1 MKALPCSLTLLFV
14 FFSSFAEAQQQPRGG
29 NLTPT
34 LFGSVSQRVPAG
46 TAIPLSISDAID
58 RALKYNLGS
67 IISEQETRTA
77 RAQRLRSL
85 ADLLPRVTGGVTE
98 TVEQINLAAFGFGGF
113 PGQPPVVGPFSVFD
127 ARARVTQS
135 VVDLKLLHDL
145 RADTEK
151 LNASNYSQQD
161 IRELVVLIATDLY
174 LEAVAGGSR
183 VDAARAQLNSA
194 QAVYDQA
201 SDLKSAGVV
210 PGIDVLRAQVQL
222 QAQQQRLVFAANE
235 LAKQRLNLA
244 RAIGMPLGQDFMLT
258 DMLATVPASLPN
270 LDQTLSAALESRPDY
285 LHANALVRAAEE
297 SRKAATSRR
306 LPSLQFTGDYGAIG
320 RRPGFSQGTMTVQAT
335 LSIPIYDGG
344 RIRAETLESDSILT
358 QRKAEAASLRDRI
371 EYEIRTA
378 SLDIQAAAE
387 QIKVAQGARDLA
399 QQQIVQARDRFAAG
413 VANSLELVQAQEAI
427 ATADE
432 NYISSLHSLNLAQ
445 ASLARA
451 MGVAEKTIKSFFG
464 GK

>member
-34 LFGSVSQRVPAG
+34 LFGSVSQGVPTG

-183 VDAARAQLNSA
+183 VDAARAQLNTA

-432 NYISSLHSLNLAQ
+432 NYISSLYSLNIAQ

-451 MGVAEKTIKSFFG
+451 AGAAEKTIKSFLG

>member
-1 MKALPCSLTLLFV
+1 
-14 FFSSFAEAQQQPRGG
+14 
-29 NLTPT
+29 
-34 LFGSVSQRVPAG
+34 
-46 TAIPLSISDAID
+46 
-58 RALKYNLGS
+58 
-67 IISEQETRTA
+67 
-77 RAQRLRSL
+77 
-85 ADLLPRVTGGVTE
+85 
-98 TVEQINLAAFGFGGF
+98 
-113 PGQPPVVGPFSVFD
+113 
-127 ARARVTQS
+127 
-135 VVDLKLLHDL
+135 
-145 RADTEK
+145 
-151 LNASNYSQQD
+151 
-161 IRELVVLIATDLY
+161 
-174 LEAVAGGSR
+174 
-183 VDAARAQLNSA
+183 
-194 QAVYDQA
+194 
-201 SDLKSAGVV
+201 
-210 PGIDVLRAQVQL
+210 VLRAQVQL

-244 RAIGMPLGQDFMLT
+244 RAIGLPLGQDFTLT

-270 LDQTLSAALESRPDY
+270 LDQTLNAALDARPDY

-306 LPSLQFTGDYGAIG
+306 LPSVQFSGDYGDIG
-320 RRPGFSQGTMTVQAT
+320 RSPAFSHGTMTLQAT
-335 LSIPIYDGG
+335 LSIPIYDG
-344 RIRAETLESDSILT
+344 RTRAETLESDSILN

-387 QIKVAQGARDLA
+387 QLKVAQGARDLA

-432 NYISSLHSLNLAQ
+432 NYISSLYSLNIAQ

-451 MGVAEKTIKSFFG
+451 AGAAEKTIKSFLG

>member
-34 LFGSVSQRVPAG
+34 LFGSVSQSVPAG

-183 VDAARAQLNSA
+183 VDAARAQLNTA

-335 LSIPIYDGG
+335 LSIPIYDG

>member
-34 LFGSVSQRVPAG
+34 LFGSVSQGVPTG

-183 VDAARAQLNSA
+183 VDAARAQLNTA

-244 RAIGMPLGQDFMLT
+244 RAIGMPLGQAFMLT

-297 SRKAATSRR
+297 SRKAATSQR

>member
-127 ARARVTQS
+127 ARARVTQT

-183 VDAARAQLNSA
+183 VDAARAQLNTA

>member
-34 LFGSVSQRVPAG
+34 LFGSVSQGVPAG

-183 VDAARAQLNSA
+183 VDAARAQLNTA

-344 RIRAETLESDSILT
+344 RVRAETLESDSILT

>member
-34 LFGSVSQRVPAG
+34 LFGSVSQSVPAG

-127 ARARVTQS
+127 ARARVTQT

-183 VDAARAQLNSA
+183 VDAARAQLNTA

>member
-34 LFGSVSQRVPAG
+34 LFGSVSQGVPTG

-113 PGQPPVVGPFSVFD
+113 PGQPPIVGPFSVFD
-127 ARARVTQS
+127 ARARVTQT

-183 VDAARAQLNSA
+183 VDAARAQLNTA

>member
-34 LFGSVSQRVPAG
+34 LFGSVSQGVPTG

-183 VDAARAQLNSA
+183 VDAARAQLNTA

-297 SRKAATSRR
+297 SRKAATSQR

>member
-34 LFGSVSQRVPAG
+34 LFGSVSQGVP
-46 TAIPLSISDAID
+46 TRTSIPLSISDAID

-183 VDAARAQLNSA
+183 VDAARAQLNTA

-297 SRKAATSRR
+297 SRKAATSQR

>member
-34 LFGSVSQRVPAG
+34 LFGSVSQSVPAG

-127 ARARVTQS
+127 ARARVTQT

-183 VDAARAQLNSA
+183 VDAARAQLNTA

-413 VANSLELVQAQEAI
+413 VANSLELVQAQEAT